1 MGYVLLLANNTEV
14 DYQFELVSRGSVTD
28 HEIPHSKFV
37 EEFQVEDSKCSLPGR
52 EERETNWPHVEKHLA
67 KAMDEVEQSSTE
79 CQDNKTHH
87 SGHKEGPTRS
97 NAQDIRL

>member
-1 MGYVLLLANNTEV
+1 M
-14 DYQFELVSRGSVTD
+14 TD
-28 HEIPHSKFV
+28 HEVPHSKFV

>member
-1 MGYVLLLANNTEV
+1 M
-14 DYQFELVSRGSVTD
+14 TD
-28 HEIPHSKFV
+28 HEVPQSKFV

-87 SGHKEGPTRS
+87 SGHKEGPTPRIS
-97 NAQDIRL
+97 GFDPMAPGSTSGVGSTRNATT